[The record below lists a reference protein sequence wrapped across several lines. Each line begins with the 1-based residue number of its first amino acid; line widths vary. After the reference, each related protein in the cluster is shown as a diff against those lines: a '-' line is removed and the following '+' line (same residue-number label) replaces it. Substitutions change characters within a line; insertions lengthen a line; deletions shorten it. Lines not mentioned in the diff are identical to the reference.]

1 MCRAKHSHQRVSF
14 DVASK
19 NVVGSSQRNKRNR
32 GEIPMSSSTI
42 EISVSIP
49 SKFLVKV
56 DEMNGKNRNE
66 KILKRVRVGYD
77 ILRK

>member
-1 MCRAKHSHQRVSF
+1 
-14 DVASK
+14 
-19 NVVGSSQRNKRNR
+19 
-32 GEIPMSSSTI
+32 MSSSTI